1 MSVLDEIGSHLTSKQ
16 RNFILYYI
24 QTNGNAPE
32 AAMMSYNCS
41 SRASA
46 RVIAHRNL
54 HNPKIMAYRDSLW
67 AKHNLVERSI
77 RTLAEGLKANQ
88 PITNRKTG
96 EVVEFP
102 DHKMRLEAAMFA
114 LKLRGLDLG

>member
-1 MSVLDEIGSHLTSKQ
+1 
-16 RNFILYYI
+16 
-24 QTNGNAPE
+24 
-32 AAMMSYNCS
+32 
-41 SRASA
+41 
-46 RVIAHRNL
+46 
-54 HNPKIMAYRDSLW
+54 MAYKDSLW

-102 DHKMRLEAAMFA
+102 DHKMRLEAVMFA
-114 LKLRGLDLG
+114 LKLRGWDLG

>member
-1 MSVLDEIGSHLTSKQ
+1 
-16 RNFILYYI
+16 
-24 QTNGNAPE
+24 
-32 AAMMSYNCS
+32 
-41 SRASA
+41 
-46 RVIAHRNL
+46 
-54 HNPKIMAYRDSLW
+54 MAYRDSLW

-102 DHKMRLEAAMFA
+102 AHKMRLEAVMLA
-114 LKLRGLDLG
+114 LKLRGWDLG

>member
-1 MSVLDEIGSHLTSKQ
+1 
-16 RNFILYYI
+16 
-24 QTNGNAPE
+24 
-32 AAMMSYNCS
+32 MMSYNCS

-46 RVIAHRNL
+46 RAIAHRNL

-67 AKHNLVERSI
+67 GKHNLVERSI
-77 RTLAEGLKANQ
+77 RALAEGLKAHQ

-102 DHKMRLEAAMFA
+102 DHKMRLEAVMLAP
-114 LKLRGLDLG
+114 KLGGWELG

>member
-1 MSVLDEIGSHLTSKQ
+1 
-16 RNFILYYI
+16 
-24 QTNGNAPE
+24 
-32 AAMMSYNCS
+32 
-41 SRASA
+41 
-46 RVIAHRNL
+46 
-54 HNPKIMAYRDSLW
+54 MAYRDSLW
-67 AKHNLVERSI
+67 VKHNLVERSI

-114 LKLRGLDLG
+114 LKLRGWDLG

>member
-77 RTLAEGLKANQ
+77 RTLAEGLKANR

-102 DHKMRLEAAMFA
+102 DHKMRLEAVMLA
-114 LKLRGLDLG
+114 LKLRGWDLG

>member
-1 MSVLDEIGSHLTSKQ
+1 MSVLDEIGSHLTPKQ

-32 AAMMSYNCS
+32 SAMMAYNCS

-67 AKHNLVERSI
+67 ANHNLVERSI

-102 DHKMRLEAAMFA
+102 DHKMRLEAVMFA
-114 LKLRGLDLG
+114 LKLRGWDLG